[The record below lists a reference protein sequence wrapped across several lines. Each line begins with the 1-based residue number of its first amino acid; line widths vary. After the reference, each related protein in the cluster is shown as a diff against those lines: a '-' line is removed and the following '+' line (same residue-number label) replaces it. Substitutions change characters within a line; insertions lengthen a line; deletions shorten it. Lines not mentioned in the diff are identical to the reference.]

1 MSQPSTTV
9 SPDTASLAADAVCIL
24 CGKRES
30 ARLWEGSDK
39 KHRGPGRFC
48 YRQCQNC
55 GLVFLFPPIP
65 DDELARFYPD
75 YVTPVRAASH
85 APASHRIRQALK
97 RMVAEEWYGYVS
109 ADSLRH
115 AWPLRFLRKV
125 MTFPLRPLLRQVPC
139 HQPGGRVL
147 DIGCGSGGYLA
158 FLASLGWT
166 CYGVEPAP
174 NSRTYAQE
182 VLGLNVHPGPVAACG
197 FEAGS
202 FDLVTMWHVIEHL
215 PNPLETLREIHRILK
230 PNGVLRL
237 RTPNAESLEARVF
250 RGNWYGLDPPRHLY
264 LFSPRIIRTL
274 LESGGFSVPRMSY
287 HYDPT
292 DFSRSLLY
300 LMEDVGF
307 RRTHRVVSRYI
318 RTIELGLTA
327 CLPFRWMASRGAAM
341 HLETRRVSP

>member
-9 SPDTASLAADAVCIL
+9 SLDMASLAADAICIL
-24 CGKRES
+24 CGRRES

-65 DDELARFYPD
+65 EDELGRYYPD
-75 YVTPVRAASH
+75 YVTLVRAPSH
-85 APASHRIRQALK
+85 TPVSHRIRQAVK
-97 RMVAEEWYGYVS
+97 QMVAEEWYGYAS
-109 ADSLRH
+109 EDSLRC

-125 MTFPLRPLLRQVPC
+125 MPLPLRPLLCQVPC
-139 HQPGGRVL
+139 RQPEGRVL

-158 FLASLGWT
+158 FLAGLGWT

-182 VLGLNVHPGPVAACG
+182 VLGLNVHPGPLAACG

-215 PNPLETLREIHRILK
+215 PNPVETLRRSTE
-230 PNGVLRL
+230 
-237 RTPNAESLEARVF
+237 
-250 RGNWYGLDPPRHLY
+250 
-264 LFSPRIIRTL
+264 FSNQMGC
-274 LESGGFSVPRMSY
+274 SS
-287 HYDPT
+287 
-292 DFSRSLLY
+292 
-300 LMEDVGF
+300 
-307 RRTHRVVSRYI
+307 
-318 RTIELGLTA
+318 
-327 CLPFRWMASRGAAM
+327 
-341 HLETRRVSP
+341 